1 MTPRRKICYVTGTR
15 ADFGLMLSTL
25 RLLDA
30 DPSIDLAIVA
40 TGMHLLADYGSTINE
55 VVASGL
61 KLAGRVAIAEGEPG
75 GSLMAANIGRMLIG
89 FTEIFAASRPD
100 IVLLLGDR
108 GEMLAGA
115 IAALHLNI
123 PIAHIHGGERS
134 GTIDEP
140 VRHAISKLSHIH
152 LVATEQSR
160 RRLIS
165 MGERQDAVHIVGAP
179 GLDSLSGLAI
189 QNRAALM
196 QKHGLDPKRGL
207 SLLVYHPVLHEAEQA
222 GGDVT
227 AITDAL
233 KHAGLQIVALK
244 PNSDAG
250 GAAVRD
256 VLEARAAAHDLT
268 LFTHLPRAEF
278 VQFMANADLMIGN
291 SSSGIIEAASF
302 GTPVINL
309 GSRQNLRERNHNT
322 VDIGIDAAAIKSAIG
337 AIVGAPRP
345 VATNIYGDGRA
356 GPRIAATLAELDL
369 TSFKQGKSNAY

>member
-30 DPSIDLAIVA
+30 DSSIDLAIVA

-89 FTEIFAASRPD
+89 FTETFAASRPD

-140 VRHAISKLSHIH
+140 IRHAISKLSHIH

-165 MGERQDAVHIVGAP
+165 MGERQDTVHVVGAP
-179 GLDSLSGLAI
+179 GLDSLSGLEI
-189 QNRAALM
+189 QNRTALM
-196 QKHGLDPKRGL
+196 QRHGLDPDRGL
-207 SLLVYHPVLHEAEQA
+207 SLLVYHPVLHETGQA

-256 VLEARAAAHDLT
+256 ILEARAAAHDLT